1 MSAVMPSLFS
11 RRTRLLVFCLLLPGF
26 ALAQTSGPT
35 ERIKDLASVGGVR
48 SNQLVGYGLV
58 VGLDRSGD
66 QTAQVPFTLQALNN
80 MIQQFGITVPDDIV
94 PQLTNVAAVSVHAEL
109 PAFLKPGTRLDVTV
123 SSLGN
128 ARSLRGGSLL
138 MTPLKGADGNVYAL
152 AQGNLVVS
160 GFGVEGQ
167 DGSSIT
173 VNVPSSGRIPSGATV
188 EREVPS
194 AILEK
199 EYLVFNLHTPNFTT
213 AHRMAETINETL
225 GAATA
230 RPLDAVSVE
239 VRAPLDAT
247 QRIAY
252 LSELENLRV
261 APGSAPARVI
271 INSRT
276 GTVVIGSEVRVLPA
290 AVAHGSLSVT
300 ITERPEVSQPGA
312 FSGGETAVV
321 PRTDIEVEQGDG
333 RMFLFDAGVSLN
345 EIIQAVNQVGAAPG
359 DLVAIMEALKEAGA
373 LRAQLIVI

>member
-1 MSAVMPSLFS
+1 MQSLLS
-11 RRTRLLVFCLLLPGF
+11 PRARLLVLCLLFPGLT
-26 ALAQTSGPT
+26 LAQTGGLT
-35 ERIKDLASVGGVR
+35 QRIKDLASVGGVR
-48 SNQLVGYGLV
+48 TNQLVGYGLV

-80 MIQQFGITVPDDIV
+80 MIQQFGITVPTDIV
-94 PQLTNVAAVSVHAEL
+94 PQLTNVAAVSVHADL
-109 PAFLKPGTRLDVTV
+109 PPFLKPGTRLDVTV

-152 AQGNLVVS
+152 AQGSLVVS

-225 GAATA
+225 GPATA

-261 APGSAPARVI
+261 SPGTAPARVI

-300 ITERPEVSQPGA
+300 ITERPEVVQPGA
-312 FSGGETAVV
+312 FAGGQTAVV
-321 PRTDIEVEQGDG
+321 PRSDIEVQEGDG

-345 EIIQAVNQVGAAPG
+345 EIIQAVNQVGAAPS